1 MTPEQNRQIEALFD
15 EAVDLE
21 PSAREILLAAAE
33 AEIAQEVRALL
44 AGLDDPLKI
53 EPAIGPVRLPS
64 APAAGDVFGA
74 YRLEEKIGEGGF
86 GVVFRAT
93 RQVGETRTPVA
104 IKFLKVAFAGQSAFE
119 RFELERQVLA
129 KLDHPAIARLL
140 DGGSTE
146 GGVPYLVMEY
156 VQGEPITAYCDRHR
170 LGISQRLALFGRA
183 CEAVEYAHRHQ
194 FLHRDIKPDNIFI
207 TEDGVPK
214 LLDFG
219 ITKLLA
225 PGAIS
230 LSLPGQNLFT
240 ITHASPEQING
251 EPLTV
256 ATDVYSLGVVLYQL
270 LCGRLPFSPK
280 DLGAVAAAYAILKRE
295 PTRPSE
301 AVLLRDEVLPES
313 ISATRGSRPR
323 TLLRLLAGDLDAIVL
338 TALRKKPVERYPS
351 VDALHL
357 DVDRFLGGWPVEATQ
372 PGFGDRARKWM
383 GRNPVAAAIF
393 AVAFFFLAR
402 GLVIAEARGFE
413 ANRLGDEDRR
423 AVQAAQRMAG
433 AAVLQSFHDDGN
445 LTQQQKEALYQEE
458 LRILARE
465 EKLPADVRTE
475 IETERAAAYAELS
488 THAWE
493 LGHREDAEKLVSA
506 ALQSVDALLHDNPHD
521 SYLKK
526 LERYCLEHRY
536 NYRIALGRASDAQA
550 DRERLLN
557 LEQMDANEK
566 GTRWDPRQN

>member
-1 MTPEQNRQIEALFD
+1 
-15 EAVDLE
+15 
-21 PSAREILLAAAE
+21 
-33 AEIAQEVRALL
+33 
-44 AGLDDPLKI
+44 
-53 EPAIGPVRLPS
+53 
-64 APAAGDVFGA
+64 
-74 YRLEEKIGEGGF
+74 
-86 GVVFRAT
+86 
-93 RQVGETRTPVA
+93 
-104 IKFLKVAFAGQSAFE
+104 
-119 RFELERQVLA
+119 
-129 KLDHPAIARLL
+129 
-140 DGGSTE
+140 
-146 GGVPYLVMEY
+146 
-156 VQGEPITAYCDRHR
+156 
-170 LGISQRLALFGRA
+170 
-183 CEAVEYAHRHQ
+183 
-194 FLHRDIKPDNIFI
+194 
-207 TEDGVPK
+207 
-214 LLDFG
+214 
-219 ITKLLA
+219 
-225 PGAIS
+225 
-230 LSLPGQNLFT
+230 
-240 ITHASPEQING
+240 
-251 EPLTV
+251 
-256 ATDVYSLGVVLYQL
+256 
-270 LCGRLPFSPK
+270 
-280 DLGAVAAAYAILKRE
+280 
-295 PTRPSE
+295 
-301 AVLLRDEVLPES
+301 
-313 ISATRGSRPR
+313 
-323 TLLRLLAGDLDAIVL
+323 LLRLLAGDLDAIVL